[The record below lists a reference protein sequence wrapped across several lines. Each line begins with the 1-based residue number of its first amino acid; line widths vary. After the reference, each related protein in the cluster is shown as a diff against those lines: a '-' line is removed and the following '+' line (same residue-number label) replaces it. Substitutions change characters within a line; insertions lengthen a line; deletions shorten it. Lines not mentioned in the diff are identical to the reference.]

1 MVIHLFPKR
10 ARLLVAALA
19 ATLLPLALSVSAS
32 ASSPPEPRTW
42 KVAVGQ
48 ETPND
53 AIQGMAFLPG
63 TVWINQGDKITW
75 TARAGEIHTVTFPA
89 TGQNLP
95 QPFNPADPM
104 QLLPQGTSHYDGVS

>member
-19 ATLLPLALSVSAS
+19 VTLLP
-32 ASSPPEPRTW
+32 
-42 KVAVGQ
+42 
-48 ETPND
+48 
-53 AIQGMAFLPG
+53 
-63 TVWINQGDKITW
+63 
-75 TARAGEIHTVTFPA
+75 EIHTVTFPA
-89 TGQNLP
+89 TRQNLP